1 MQKPR
6 RADAGSALRRFVPVP
21 ACGVQTRIRQY
32 CAQRLRSNF
41 AAAGREAS
49 EAQQRGGDWPMG
61 QPHLHRHNGKLSRT
75 RRDIE
80 ETNADG
86 ADVGALM
93 KENAELRRLVIQL
106 SKLVIK
112 NAMLH
117 R

>member
-1 MQKPR
+1 
-6 RADAGSALRRFVPVP
+6 
-21 ACGVQTRIRQY
+21 
-32 CAQRLRSNF
+32 
-41 AAAGREAS
+41 
-49 EAQQRGGDWPMG
+49 MG
-61 QPHLHRHNGKLSRT
+61 QPNLHRHNGKPSPIRHA
-75 RRDIE
+75 IE

-106 SKLVIK
+106 SKLVVK